1 VEEPLSKK
9 EALFD
14 SAEVG
19 ETFGPLEM
27 VVDDHKI
34 KAFAFTQDDYHPW
47 YFSGSPF
54 GGRIGHSAL
63 LANDLLQLY
72 HLNYAEYGASRS
84 VGLHTGEELWFHAP
98 VFLDEKVVM
107 EGHYVDKYERRG
119 KGYVVMEAEA
129 RGADGRLLV
138 RHRGTEIM
146 RVEAGQVVGARSE
159 SSIERQVTGNYLTD
173 VEPAKH
179 ARTGL
184 VTGTPVSP
192 LAKQARADQMAVYS
206 MISPFSKNIHT
217 DLEAAQAAGLRL
229 PIMQGQQQ
237 MSFMCELMAGY
248 FGEAWFTSGWVK
260 AKFTSPVYAFE
271 NLSIRAAVSGES
283 LEAGGARQELEV
295 WVEDGKGAKTAVGWA
310 SAKIA
315 DRVG

>member
-1 VEEPLSKK
+1 MEEPLAKK

-14 SAEVG
+14 SAEIG
-19 ETFGPLEM
+19 ETFGPLEL

-34 KAFAFTQDDYHPW
+34 KAFAFTQDDYNPW
-47 YFSGSPF
+47 YFESSPF
-54 GGRIGHSAL
+54 GGRIGHPAI

-72 HLNYAEYGASRS
+72 HLNYAEYGPSQS

-98 VFLDEKVVM
+98 VFVDEKVVL
-107 EGHYVDKYERRG
+107 EGRYVDKYERRG

-159 SSIERQVTGNYLTD
+159 TSVDKQVTGAYLAD
-173 VEPAKH
+173 VEPATR
-179 ARTGL
+179 ARPGL
-184 VTGTPVSP
+184 AVATPVAP
-192 LAKQARADQMAVYS
+192 LTKQARADQMEVYS

-237 MSFMCELMAGY
+237 MSFVCELMAGY
-248 FGEAWFTSGWVK
+248 FGETWFTSGWVK
-260 AKFTSPVYAFE
+260 VKFISPVYAFE
-271 NLSIRAAVSGES
+271 NLTVRATVTGES
-283 LEAGGARQELEV
+283 PGPEGTRQELEV

-310 SAKIA
+310 SAKITGQA
-315 DRVG
+315 G